1 MASTFEGTNIF
12 RVLSKNNK
20 FKVKCRV
27 QETGLIPFFAFFFFL
42 FTLIEKVQRRQ
53 RSGARQCVN
62 PNLS

>member
-27 QETGLIPFFAFFFFL
+27 QETGLIPFFAFFFL

>member
-1 MASTFEGTNIF
+1 MASTFEDTKIF

-27 QETGLIPFFAFFFFL
+27 QETGLIPFAFFFL
-42 FTLIEKVQRRQ
+42 FTLIEKVQRRR